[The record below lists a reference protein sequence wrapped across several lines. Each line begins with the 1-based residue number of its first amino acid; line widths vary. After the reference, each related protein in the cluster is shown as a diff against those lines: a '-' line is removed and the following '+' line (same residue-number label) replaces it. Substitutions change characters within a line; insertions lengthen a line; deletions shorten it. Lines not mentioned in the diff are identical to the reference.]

1 MPSLEKLNKQV
12 QGSRFKEQGSSAK
25 IQDIRKT
32 LSFDCL
38 VLAHSWCDGQGHPR
52 TRHRGVLAGGYWSG
66 LFADAVAAVGFGI
79 AAMVGKVGG
88 NGIDLGV
95 EAVESGVVTLKP
107 GYDAVEPD
115 FDAFEP
121 SFNPTEALVQP
132 LLTFDEQI
140 ELVLDIFGKGTYAA
154 GEEFIDLLQE
164 LFVHGGP
171 PRELS

>member
-1 MPSLEKLNKQV
+1 
-12 QGSRFKEQGSSAK
+12 
-25 IQDIRKT
+25 
-32 LSFDCL
+32 
-38 VLAHSWCDGQGHPR
+38 
-52 TRHRGVLAGGYWSG
+52 
-66 LFADAVAAVGFGI
+66 VGFGI

-95 EAVESGVVTLKP
+95 EAVEPGVLTVKP
-107 GYDAVEPD
+107 GNDAVEPD

-140 ELVLDIFGKGTYAA
+140 ELALDIFGKDADAA
-154 GEEFIDLLQE
+154 GEELIDLLQE

-171 PRELS
+171 PRQLS